1 MSATISLVSTD
12 APTPSATPSTSDV
25 KPTNDDGKVE
35 KEESLVLDELSNR
48 LQTLKLFQE
57 DDPARAD
64 ALLEQF
70 GAQGVIESQMLAQL
84 SESAPLLHPDRFE
97 QAHRT
102 AMHALEVFDRN
113 AGRKPSNLKA
123 GLLTPLATIVVQQV
137 IRIIVRGYQ
146 SSVINSIKT
155 LYTQRQA
162 RSPKGSPEFV
172 MLRIA
177 RRDAERL
184 APALNKKAGGLPAF
198 LVGGAVLSGVTSV
211 LQAALKSVPILLG
224 VAAVYVI
231 LALATFWCVLKAAA
245 IARRRTRIALDQ
257 PLRALW
263 ETIGAAG
270 TPPQDRSRQFGV
282 YAGILLVTVWVVV
295 PAVAAFAVFIART
308 A

>member
-1 MSATISLVSTD
+1 MPVVSTD
-12 APTPSATPSTSDV
+12 VPPTPPPAADDKSAV
-25 KPTNDDGKVE
+25 GDGMVA
-35 KEESLVLDELSNR
+35 KEGGLILDELSSR

-57 DDPARAD
+57 DDPQRAD

-70 GAQGVIESQMLAQL
+70 GAQGPVESSMLAQL
-84 SESAPLLHPDRFE
+84 SETAPLDHPDRFE

-113 AGRKPSNLKA
+113 SGKKPSNLNA
-123 GLLTPLATIVVQQV
+123 GPLSPVASIVVQQV

-146 SSVINSIKT
+146 SAVINSIRV

-177 RRDAERL
+177 RRDADRL
-184 APALNKKAGGLPAF
+184 APSLNKKSGGLPAF
-198 LVGGAVLSGVTSV
+198 LLGGAVLSGVTSV
-211 LQAALKSVPILLG
+211 LQAALKSVPILLA

-270 TPPQDRSRQFGV
+270 TPPQDHSRQFGV
-282 YAGILLVTVWVVV
+282 YAGVLLVTVWVFV

-308 A
+308 H